1 MKIRELHV
9 ENFKRFSSLDLELGD
24 FDLLIGP
31 NQCGKSSVLQALTV
45 FQFCLSATV
54 ATQRAPDGTMET
66 VLKNKGFGWEEFT
79 PIPIGHPLDLW
90 TDRFQLRFRR
100 QIWFKIGVTF
110 DTGAKVSM
118 SVGFPHNR
126 FSIHPTAEYVA
137 NPDMLRD
144 VSIVFVPSFAGLLV
158 KEQRQTPAMQRALR
172 ASGRH
177 GEIIRNTLLELKN
190 YPEKHGQLQRILAN
204 AFGADLK
211 EIDFDAKRDVYIG
224 SQYDEGRPKLFEIAS
239 SGSGLHQFLQILAFI
254 MIGKPT
260 TVLMDEPDAHIHS
273 ALQAELLRVIQEIAK
288 AEDVQVVIATH
299 SKELIEAVAPHDIIS
314 FSQEGLPTRLRTRY
328 DVLEAIRNLGALD
341 NIDLANLRHCQKCI
355 LVEGQFDRKAI
366 EMLAAK
372 VGGETLARRLRVGT
386 IFIKMGGRD
395 KPVTDMLAML
405 QQLFDTPN
413 RIDALVV
420 RDRDYMLEDDYE
432 SYEDQ
437 FNTEGQTWHI
447 WRKNEIEN
455 FLLIP
460 EAIHRLLVRKYPDS
474 PLLVPSTEQIQ
485 HWIDEGCEDLRD
497 EVFDGLCT
505 EFSRQDR
512 KRDVK
517 TVNRL
522 AREYLESR
530 WNARSKLSLCKG
542 TQIMQRLQQ
551 RLRERD
557 VTFSLEE
564 LFAEIQIDE
573 LDNDIQ
579 ILVDKLARFLDIQ
592 PRLEDSHA

>member
-9 ENFKRFSSLDLELGD
+9 EKFKRFSSLDLELGD

-31 NQCGKSSVLQALTV
+31 NQCGKSTVLQALTV
-45 FQFCLSATV
+45 FQFCLSATLSSRR
-54 ATQRAPDGTMET
+54 ATDGTTET
-66 VLKNKGFGWEEFT
+66 VLKHKGFGWEEFT
-79 PIPIGHPLDLW
+79 PIPIAHPLDLW
-90 TDRFQLRFRR
+90 TDRFQQRFKR
-100 QIWFKIGVTF
+100 QIRFKIEVIF
-110 DTGAKVSM
+110 DTGGKVSM
-118 SVGFPHNR
+118 SIGLPHNR
-126 FSIHPTAEYVA
+126 FSIHPNAENVA
-137 NPDMLRD
+137 NLDILRG

-158 KEQRQTPAMQRALR
+158 KEQYQTPAMKRALR

-177 GEIIRNTLLELKN
+177 GEIIRNTLLELKK

-204 AFGADLK
+204 AFGTDLK
-211 EIDFDAKRDVYIG
+211 EIDFDAETDVYIG

-239 SGSGLHQFLQILAFI
+239 SGSGLHQFVQILAFI
-254 MIGKPT
+254 MIEKPT

-273 ALQAELLRVIQEIAK
+273 ALQAELLRVIQQIAE

-299 SKELIEAVAPHDIIS
+299 SKELIEAVGPHNIIS
-314 FSQEGLPTRLRTRY
+314 FSPEGVPTHLRTRY

-355 LVEGQFDRKAI
+355 FVEGRFDRKAI
-366 EMLAAK
+366 EMLVEK
-372 VGGETLARRLRVGT
+372 VGNESLARRLRVGT
-386 IFIKMGGRD
+386 VFIKMGGRD

-420 RDRDYMLEDDYE
+420 RDRDYMLQDDYE
-432 SYEDQ
+432 SYEDL

-474 PLLVPSTEQIQ
+474 PLLIPSTEQIQ
-485 HWIDEGCEDLRD
+485 QWLDEECEHLVD
-497 EVFDGLCT
+497 EVFDSLCS
-505 EFSRQDR
+505 EFSRLDR
-512 KRDVK
+512 KSDPK
-517 TVNRL
+517 TVNQR

-557 VTFSLEE
+557 MTFSLEE
-564 LFAEIQIDE
+564 LLAEIRIDE

-579 ILVDKLARFLDIQ
+579 VLLEKLAHFLDIE
-592 PRLEDSHA
+592 PRSENSHG

>member
-1 MKIRELHV
+1 MKVRKLHV
-9 ENFKRFSSLDLELGD
+9 ENFKRFSSLDLNLGD

-31 NQCGKSSVLQALTV
+31 NQCGKSTVLEALTV
-45 FQFCLSATV
+45 FQFCLSATLS
-54 ATQRAPDGTMET
+54 TRRAPDSTTET

-79 PIPIGHPLDLW
+79 PIPIAHPLDLW
-90 TDRFQLRFRR
+90 TDRFQLRSGR
-100 QIWFKIGVTF
+100 QIRFKIEVIF
-110 DTGAKVSM
+110 DTGARVSM
-118 SVGFPHNR
+118 SVGLPHNR
-126 FSIHPTAEYVA
+126 FSIHPTAENVA
-137 NPDMLRD
+137 NLDTLHD
-144 VSIVFVPSFAGLLV
+144 VSIVFVPSFAGLVV
-158 KEQRQTPAMQRALR
+158 KEQYQTPAMQRTLR

-177 GEIIRNTLLELKN
+177 GEIIRNTLLELKS
-190 YPEKHGQLQRILAN
+190 YPDKHRQLQTILAS

-211 EIDFDAKRDVYIG
+211 EIDFNVERDVYIG
-224 SQYDEGRPKLFEIAS
+224 CQYDEDRPKLFDIAS
-239 SGSGLHQFLQILAFI
+239 AGSGLHQFVQILAFI
-254 MIGKPT
+254 MIGEPT

-273 ALQAELLRVIQEIAK
+273 ALQGELLRIIQEIAQ
-288 AEDVQVVIATH
+288 AQDVQVIIATH
-299 SKELIEAVAPHDIIS
+299 SKELIEAVAPHNIIS
-314 FSQEGLPTRLRTRY
+314 FSREGVPTRLRTRY

-355 LVEGQFDRKAI
+355 LVEGRFDRKAI
-366 EMLAAK
+366 EMLVEK
-372 VGGETLARRLRVGT
+372 VGSEPLARRLRVGT
-386 IFIKMGGRD
+386 VFVQMGGKD

-460 EAIHRLLVRKYPDS
+460 EAIHRLLARKYPDS

-485 HWIDEGCEDLRD
+485 QWIDEECEDLNN
-497 EVFDGLCT
+497 EVFDRLCS

-512 KRDVK
+512 RRDVT
-517 TVNRL
+517 TVNQL

-542 TQIMQRLQQ
+542 TQIMQRLHQ
-551 RLRERD
+551 RLRERNM
-557 VTFSLEE
+557 TFSLEE
-564 LFAEIQIDE
+564 LLAEIRIDE

-579 ILVDKLARFLDIQ
+579 VLLEKLAHFLDIE
-592 PRLEDSHA
+592 PRSEDSHG